1 MPRSV
6 CSGRRPAQGGLKI
19 LLPALWLLLA
29 AGCATQ
35 TERPAPPQPSPTVAS
50 GVAASTPR
58 TAAEQDI
65 IAQADSL
72 LTRAPRPLKTIS
84 TADRL
89 PDDPVAMASQ
99 AARNDWP
106 GMQAL
111 ALAAGITGE
120 ARYGAA
126 LQDYFAAWV
135 AVFEPGFNPISE
147 TPFHFVALAYEAGSQ
162 HLTAETRA
170 DTQRLFRRMAEG
182 YLNPANTRG
191 STGRN
196 NWQSHRVKLVTALA
210 FALEDADLMAGA
222 RLVFRRQVATN
233 IAADGKVLDFSERD
247 ALHYVVYSLEPLL
260 VAALIARQHGE
271 DWYGYESRQGS
282 SLTGALEWLAPYARG
297 DKIHEEFKNTRNSFD
312 RQRAAAG
319 LPRFSGLW
327 DASGALVCYQL
338 AARFDARWL
347 PLASRLG
354 PTPAWLA
361 LGLKI

>member
-1 MPRSV
+1 MHPGTDTRS
-6 CSGRRPAQGGLKI
+6 CAALRGLN
-19 LLPALWLLLA
+19 ALVALSLLLA
-29 AGCATQ
+29 AGCAQRIESTAP
-35 TERPAPPQPSPTVAS
+35 EPAPAVVA
-50 GVAASTPR
+50 GTAASSPR
-58 TAAEQDI
+58 TATEQEI

-84 TADRL
+84 TAGRL
-89 PDDPVAMASQ
+89 PDDPVSMASQ

-126 LQDYFAAWV
+126 LQSYFAAWIG
-135 AVFEPGFNPISE
+135 VFEPSFNPISE
-147 TPFHFVALAYEAGSQ
+147 TQFHFVALAYELGGQYLS
-162 HLTAETRA
+162 AETRA
-170 DTQRLFRRMAEG
+170 ATLLLFRRMAEG
-182 YLNPANTRG
+182 YLNPANTG
-191 STGRN
+191 TGTGRN

-222 RLVFRRQVATN
+222 RLVFRKQVATN

-297 DKIHEEFKNTRNSFD
+297 EKIHEEFKNTRNSFD

-319 LPRFSGLW
+319 VPRFSGLW
-327 DASGALVCYQL
+327 DASGALICYQA
-338 AARFDARWL
+338 AARFDARWQ

-354 PTPAWLA
+354 VSPAWLA
-361 LGLKI
+361 LGLKS